1 MRVSYISF
9 SCLGVT
15 SIPRS
20 HIIANERVACWF
32 QKIKIQTLYFQIALL
47 DRLQISPNTIL

>member
-9 SCLGVT
+9 SCLGIT